1 MRSCY
6 SALASDDKLSVAPMT
21 AGQTKLTLA
30 LTCWL
35 VLPTIEELANVGVLM
50 QWVLINQTSDHGI

>member
-1 MRSCY
+1 
-6 SALASDDKLSVAPMT
+6 MT
-21 AGQTKLTLA
+21 AGQIKLTLA